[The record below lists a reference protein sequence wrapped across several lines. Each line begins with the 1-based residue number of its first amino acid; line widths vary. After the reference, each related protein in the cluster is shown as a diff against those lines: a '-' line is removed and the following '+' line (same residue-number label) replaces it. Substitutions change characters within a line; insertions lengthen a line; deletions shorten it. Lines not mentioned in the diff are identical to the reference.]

1 MFRRKLFKGIETEEQ
16 YFGKYTNWYI
26 FAKKIGMSKSERTKK
41 YIIEKSA
48 PIFNTK
54 GFAGTS
60 LSDLTE
66 ATGLTK
72 GSIYGNF
79 ENKEEIAIHV
89 FTYGVGRMKQAIED
103 KLNSVAQPSYKI
115 FAFLDFFLEYVFE
128 PPVSGGCII
137 LNTAVEADDN
147 QPVLK
152 KHVSERLTSL
162 IKYIQSLLE
171 ETSIDWQA
179 QKNQNPESLAY
190 AIFSSI
196 EGAVMIARVQNN
208 IRPMQEIVSYWKRQL
223 KQLETQ

>member
-1 MFRRKLFKGIETEEQ
+1 
-16 YFGKYTNWYI
+16 
-26 FAKKIGMSKSERTKK
+26 MSKSERTKK
-41 YIIEKSA
+41 FIIEKAA

-89 FTYGVGRMKQAIED
+89 FKYGVARMKQAMEI
-103 KLNSVAQPSYKI
+103 KLDTVAQPSQQIY
-115 FAFLDFFLEYVFE
+115 AFLDFFLEYVFE

-152 KHVSERLTSL
+152 KHVSQQLTSL
-162 IKYIQSLLE
+162 IKYVQSLLE
-171 ETSIDWQA
+171 GTSIDWE
-179 QKNQNPESLAY
+179 QKYEYKPETLSY

-196 EGAVMIARVQNN
+196 EGAVMISRVQNN
-208 IRPMQEIVSYWKRQL
+208 IRPMQQVVSYWKKQL

>member
-1 MFRRKLFKGIETEEQ
+1 
-16 YFGKYTNWYI
+16 
-26 FAKKIGMSKSERTKK
+26 MSKSERTKN
-41 YIIEKSA
+41 YIIEKAA

-79 ENKEEIAIHV
+79 ENKEEIAIQV
-89 FTYGVGRMKQAIED
+89 FIYSIGRMKQAMEA
-103 KLNSVAQPSYKI
+103 KLDLVAEPSYKI

-128 PPVSGGCII
+128 PPVSGGCIL

-147 QPVLK
+147 QPALK
-152 KHVSERLTSL
+152 KYVSRQLTSL
-162 IKYIQSLLE
+162 IQYVKSLLE
-171 ETSIDWQA
+171 ETSIDWQG
-179 QKNQNPESLAY
+179 QKEYEPEILAY

-196 EGAVMIARVQNN
+196 EGAIMIARTQNN
-208 IRPMQEIVSYWKRQL
+208 IRPMQQVVSYWKRQL
-223 KQLETQ
+223 KQLENQ